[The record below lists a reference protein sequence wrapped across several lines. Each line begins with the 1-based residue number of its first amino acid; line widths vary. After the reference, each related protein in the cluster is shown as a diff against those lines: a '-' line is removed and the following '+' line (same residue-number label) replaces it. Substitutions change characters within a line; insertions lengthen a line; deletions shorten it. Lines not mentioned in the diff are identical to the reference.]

1 MSSKQPASGRPLAI
15 GLCCLLTLA
24 GIALFVHWYW
34 PQPQLDAD
42 DEVFKTVD
50 ALFTAL
56 TSQDADRLEDCEQRL
71 DGYRDDDRLPP
82 AAAKVLDTVIQQ
94 AHAGDWEPAAH
105 RLYDFMLAQRGG

>member
-1 MSSKQPASGRPLAI
+1 MTSEHTAPNRRLVT
-15 GLCCLLTLA
+15 GLCGLLALA
-24 GIALFVHWYW
+24 GIALFVHWRW
-34 PQPQLDAD
+34 PQPQLEAD
-42 DEVFKTVD
+42 EEVFKTVD

-56 TSQDADRLEDCEQRL
+56 TSQDDGRLEDCERRL
-71 DGYRDDDRLPP
+71 DGYREDDRLPP